1 MKGAYHFYP
10 CPHCGER
17 MRSGSIATHEPMCF
31 KNPVVYERIRGVLSN
46 DGVHG
51 ITRGRYLELST
62 GDKTLPS
69 LNTLVRRIAPC
80 WDNVLAFFK
89 LSPPLPEACRSQCP
103 KCGEFIAGGK
113 MAAHQEQCQ
122 QKRAAKQRKPKPKPK
137 PVEQPAIAC
146 NITVAEAQAVNL
158 PLPRIAPRD
167 AARAVNKWAGTKG
180 YDPTWK
186 APTGDTQWLVVVQP
200 GERTC
205 LACGDTFAPGGYCIL
220 CGVCEDGA
228 WGSEEDRPPSVA
240 TVSYLNQDEYMVQ
253 R

>member
-17 MRSGSIATHEPMCF
+17 MRSGSIATHEPVCF
-31 KNPVVYERIRGVLSN
+31 KNPVVYDRIRAVLTS

-62 GDKTLPS
+62 GDKSLPS

-80 WDNVLAFFK
+80 WDNILAFFK
-89 LSPPLPEACRSQCP
+89 LSPPLPDVCRSQCP

-113 MAAHQEQCQ
+113 MAAHQENCQ
-122 QKRAAKQRKPKPKPK
+122 QNRAAKVRKPKPKPQ
-137 PVEQPAIAC
+137 PAEQPAVAC
-146 NITVAEAQAVNL
+146 TVAVAEAHAVSL
-158 PLPRIAPRD
+158 PLPRIIP
-167 AARAVNKWAGTKG
+167 RAVNKWACTKG
-180 YDPTWK
+180 YDPNWRP
-186 APTGDTQWLVVVQP
+186 PTGDTQWLVQVQP

-205 LACGDTFAPGGYCIL
+205 LACGDTFAPGGYCIR
-220 CGVCEDGA
+220 CGVRDDGA
-228 WGSEEDRPPSVA
+228 WCGEDDRPPSVP
-240 TVSYLNQDEYMVQ
+240 TVDYLRQEEYAVV